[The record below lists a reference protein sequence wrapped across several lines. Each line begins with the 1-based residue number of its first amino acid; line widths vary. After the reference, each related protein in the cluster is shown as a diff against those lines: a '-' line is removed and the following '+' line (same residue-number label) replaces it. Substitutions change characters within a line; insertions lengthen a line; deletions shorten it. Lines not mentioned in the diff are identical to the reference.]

1 MQHELF
7 RGRNMK
13 EAMAKVRAAMGDEAM
28 ILYSRTVEDE
38 MGLKAEIAAAPASAV
53 ESFRIA
59 LNWGS
64 PDLQGPRV
72 TRVGTRYIALVGPP
86 GAGKTLSAVKIA
98 LSEDTFGGKD
108 VGFITLDTYRVGAVD
123 ELQTYAELAG
133 IPLEVVYHRRE
144 VEGALQ
150 RLRHC
155 RAVII
160 DTPGRTPDAAGK
172 MGPWEELLRHINPH
186 EVHLVLPAG
195 LRIDVAENYR
205 SSIRNLAFTHF
216 LPTKLDHLPGDA
228 GLAQLVEMVGSP
240 TRWVADGHEVP
251 QDLQPAGPRI
261 LTSLGRLAPAGNET
275 ATVRAAG

>member
-7 RGRNMK
+7 RGRNMR

-28 ILYSRTVEDE
+28 ILFSRSVEDE
-38 MGLKAEIAAAPASAV
+38 NGAAAEIAAAPASAV
-53 ESFRIA
+53 DSFRIA

-64 PDLQGPRV
+64 PDLQGPDV
-72 TRVGTRYIALVGPP
+72 TRVGPRYIALVGPP
-86 GAGKTLSAVKIA
+86 GAGKTLTAVKIA
-98 LSEDTFGGKD
+98 LSEHGFGGRD

-144 VEGALQ
+144 VDAALQ

-155 RAVII
+155 RAVLV
-160 DTPGRTPDAAGK
+160 DTPGRTPDAVGK
-172 MGPWEELLRHINPH
+172 MGPWEDLLRLINPH

-195 LRIDVAENYR
+195 LRIDVADSYR
-205 SSIRNLAFTHF
+205 RSIRDLGFTHF
-216 LPTKLDHLPGDA
+216 LPTKLDHVPWDV
-228 GLAQLVEMVGSP
+228 GLAELVQSLGLP

-251 QDLQPAGPRI
+251 HDLRPAGPRI
-261 LTSLGRLAPAGNET
+261 LTSLGRPAPQGAEDP
-275 ATVRAAG
+275 ATRAVS